1 MQMDTS
7 KLPDLDGVLLED
19 SSTFFLLDSSYKLR
33 ILQFENSKKHT
44 SAVSLMSTEVIDLT
58 N

>member
-1 MQMDTS
+1 MDTS

-44 SAVSLMSTEVIDLT
+44 SAVSLMSTEVIDLA